1 MHGLE
6 LNVSLQGVMTPAD
19 SVVFKADNPEIEKCN
34 FCFGNL
40 GNQRTVVMFPCTH
53 SYHKMCI
60 EEFLEVPKNTTCPG
74 CNHSVTHCLSPDETP
89 LLVAAAKGRPD
100 AISGLLALGVNV
112 NDSTEDGLTP
122 LHSAAIKG
130 DVATLEQLVRH
141 GANVNALTRG
151 MTPLHFAAQFGHLDT
166 IWFLLENG
174 ANINYQANVMETPS
188 QIQDR
193 RDWNVLLAS
202 VEKWQGLPL
211 GSTLEYHGSDA
222 QITSYGKTPLH
233 CAIEAGQEQ
242 AVNDLVV
249 AGADIEVLIGEG
261 KTLLSWA
268 KSEGKLTKSIICS
281 LANATCD
288 TEAPCEGARA
298 ELLSAL
304 IEIND
309 WALFDKLS
317 ANTGGVALH
326 KLQCLGS
333 SQLVFFRSV
342 ECGQT
347 DIIKAMITRGA
358 DVNGLNDRGMTP
370 LYRAVCECQP
380 ESVATLI
387 AANADV
393 NATMGEYRWTALHL
407 AVKKGES
414 SIVQL
419 LIDGNANVNACV
431 SDGEIP
437 FPPDK
442 AFDRYKTNSTNGGTP
457 LHIAVENCQPEIVE
471 RLIAANADV
480 NALNTAVHTPLKVA
494 KVLLDRAIY
503 RVDHLNDLAAID
515 KIEPYQA
522 IIQFLHSVN
531 AGSGVEY

>member
-1 MHGLE
+1 MHGLQS
-6 LNVSLQGVMTPAD
+6 NDSWRGVMIPAD
-19 SVVFKADNPEIEKCN
+19 SVVSEADNPIIEKCN
-34 FCFGNL
+34 FCSGNL

-53 SYHKMCI
+53 SYHKLCI
-60 EEFLEVPKNTTCPG
+60 GECPQVPKNTTCPG

-122 LHSAAIKG
+122 LH
-130 DVATLEQLVRH
+130 
-141 GANVNALTRG
+141 
-151 MTPLHFAAQFGHLDT
+151 FAAQFGHRDT

-174 ANINYQANVMETPS
+174 ANINYQANVRETLS
-188 QIQDR
+188 DIEHRQAYNR
-193 RDWNVLLAS
+193 FAAVM
-202 VEKWQGLPL
+202 EKWQGAPW
-211 GSTLEYHGSDA
+211 GPMKCDGNEP
-222 QITSYGKTPLH
+222 QIKNYGKTPLH

-242 AVNDLVV
+242 AVNDLAV
-249 AGADIEVLIGEG
+249 AGADIKVLIGEG

-268 KSEGKLTKSIICS
+268 KSEGKLTTSIISS

-317 ANTGGVALH
+317 ANTRGVALH

-333 SQLVFFRSV
+333 SQLAFFRSV

-370 LYRAVCECQP
+370 LYRAVGEGQP
-380 ESVATLI
+380 ESVATLV
-387 AANADV
+387 AGNANV
-393 NATMGEYRWTALHL
+393 NATTGDYRWTALHL
-407 AVKKGES
+407 AAKKGEA

-419 LIDGNANVNACV
+419 LIDGNANVDACV

-494 KVLLDRAIY
+494 QVLCDRAIY
-503 RVDHLNDLAAID
+503 RVDHLNDFAAID
-515 KIEPYQA
+515 KVESYQA
-522 IIQFLHSVN
+522 IIQLLHSVN
-531 AGSGVEY
+531 AGSGFEY

>member
-1 MHGLE
+1 MHGLQ
-6 LNVSLQGVMTPAD
+6 SKDPWQGVMTHAD
-19 SVVFKADNPEIEKCN
+19 SEVSKADNPEIEKCN

-40 GNQRTVVMFPCTH
+40 GNQRTVVLFPCTH
-53 SYHKMCI
+53 SYHKLCI
-60 EEFLEVPKNTTCPG
+60 GEFLEVPQNTTCPG

-100 AISGLLALGVNV
+100 AISGMLALGVNV

-122 LHSAAIKG
+122 LHCAAIKG

-151 MTPLHFAAQFGHLDT
+151 MTPLHFAAQCGHHDT

-233 CAIEAGQEQ
+233 CAIEAGHEQ
-242 AVNDLVV
+242 VVNDLAV

-268 KSEGKLTKSIICS
+268 KSEGKLTKPIISS
-281 LANATCD
+281 LASATCD
-288 TEAPCEGARA
+288 TEAYCEGARA
-298 ELLSAL
+298 ELLGAL

-309 WALFDKLS
+309 WALFDKLLG
-317 ANTGGVALH
+317 NTRGADID
-326 KLQCLGS
+326 KLRCPGS
-333 SQLVFFRSV
+333 SQLAFFQSV

-347 DIIKAMITRGA
+347 DNIKAMITRGA
-358 DVNGLNDRGMTP
+358 DVNCLNDRGMTP
-370 LYRAVCECQP
+370 LYRAVDEGQP

-387 AANADV
+387 AGNADV
-393 NATMGEYRWTALHL
+393 NATMGDYKWTALHL
-407 AVKKGES
+407 AAKKGEA

-419 LIDGNANVNACV
+419 LIEANVNVDACI
-431 SDGEIP
+431 SDGETP
-437 FPPDK
+437 LPPKK
-442 AFDRYKTNSTNGGTP
+442 AFDRYKTNTTNGGTP
-457 LHIAVENCQPEIVE
+457 LHIAVESCQPEIVE
-471 RLIAANADV
+471 RLIAASADV
-480 NALNTAVHTPLKVA
+480 NALNAAVHTPLKVA
-494 KVLLDRAIY
+494 QVLCDTAIY
-503 RVDHLNDLAAID
+503 RVENLNDFAALN
-515 KIEPYQA
+515 KIESYET
-522 IIQFLHSVN
+522 IIELLHSVN
-531 AGSGVEY
+531 AGSGFEY